1 MRRFADLYGQIAA
14 DRDHFARHAA
24 SLCLTGDWDAAA
36 AAAKAMAALQVKL
49 DQMVMGVGLTDE

>member
-24 SLCLTGDWDAAA
+24 ALCLSGDWDLAAVSA
-36 AAAKAMAALQVKL
+36 RQMQALQAKL
-49 DQMVMGVGLTDE
+49 DEMVTGVFRTDE

>member
-24 SLCLTGDWDAAA
+24 ALCLVGDWDLAA
-36 AAAKAMAALQVKL
+36 AAAKQMAALQVKL
-49 DQMVMGVGLTDE
+49 DQMVTGVSLTDE